1 MLDANEEELEKLSKE
16 DDLIKEVK
24 DKMLVLN
31 DNGTFTRLI
40 SREAEMKIMENIRG
54 ERKGIKI
61 GEKQGKIQG
70 KKEEQNKI
78 AKEMLKNNEPID
90 KIKLY
95 TGLTEK
101 EISKLIIKN

>member
-61 GEKQGKIQG
+61 GEKQGKKRRTI
-70 KKEEQNKI
+70 
-78 AKEMLKNNEPID
+78 
-90 KIKLY
+90 
-95 TGLTEK
+95 
-101 EISKLIIKN
+101 